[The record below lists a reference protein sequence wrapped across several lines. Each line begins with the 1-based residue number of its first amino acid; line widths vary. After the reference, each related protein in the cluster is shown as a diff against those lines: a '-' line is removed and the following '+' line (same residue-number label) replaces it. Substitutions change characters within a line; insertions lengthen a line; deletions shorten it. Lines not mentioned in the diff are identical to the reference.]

1 MWTGRGES
9 HFTDEEIEVEMA
21 DLKVAI
27 ISCFLYFLSPS
38 AGFFLHFCTNLSKQS
53 LRLILATSHTIVTT
67 RLVMNSHQHGKYPLL
82 SAFNVLET
90 VVRTFHILCPSNPH
104 GGASQ
109 VAQR

>member
-82 SAFNVLET
+82 SAFNVLGT